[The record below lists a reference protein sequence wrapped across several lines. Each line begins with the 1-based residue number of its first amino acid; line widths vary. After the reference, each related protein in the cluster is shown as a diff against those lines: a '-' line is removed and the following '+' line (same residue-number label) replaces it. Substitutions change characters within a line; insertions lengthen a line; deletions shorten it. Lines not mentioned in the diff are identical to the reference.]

1 MTIVEMI
8 LFLLILLTKSATVDL
23 KDSTSFSIPRT
34 PKEHHMTFHDDDY
47 VDSLSGKHFSR
58 IYDAI
63 REVAWEIGDV
73 SPTAVADH
81 MACVVSGLRGQRA
94 CA

>member
-1 MTIVEMI
+1 M
-8 LFLLILLTKSATVDL
+8 A
-23 KDSTSFSIPRT
+23 
-34 PKEHHMTFHDDDY
+34 FHDADY
-47 VDSLSGKHFSR
+47 VDRLSGKHFSR
-58 IYDAI
+58 IFDAI

-81 MACVVSGLRGQRA
+81 MACVVAGLREQRA